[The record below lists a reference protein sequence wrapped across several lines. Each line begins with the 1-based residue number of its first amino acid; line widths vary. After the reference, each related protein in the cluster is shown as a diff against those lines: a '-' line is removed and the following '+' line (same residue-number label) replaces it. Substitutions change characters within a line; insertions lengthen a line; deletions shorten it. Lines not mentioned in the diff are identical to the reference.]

1 MHVHNLAI
9 NACYDNFYKEK
20 LSQLNKTEF
29 RKLYRTK
36 RTEVTKRLS
45 PQGACRS
52 RLFAFLSMFE
62 ELSFQN
68 SYLLALKYE
77 SIYWETFIEN
87 IEPCEE
93 IFIFLKQCKKLHLSV
108 CAVSDMQAN
117 FQIKKLIKLNA
128 IELID
133 FLVTSEEVGFEK
145 PEARVFERAL
155 EKLQL
160 NKTEVIMIGDDQ
172 TKDIDAAKKLG
183 IKAFEFQA

>member
-1 MHVHNLAI
+1 RITLTLIKNLALSTTKENNLKNISLEGVRGVLIDIDNTLYNYLHVHNLAI

-93 IFIFLKQCKKLHLSV
+93 IFIFLKQCKKLHLSI

-133 FLVTSEEVGFEK
+133 FLVTSEE
-145 PEARVFERAL
+145 
-155 EKLQL
+155 
-160 NKTEVIMIGDDQ
+160 
-172 TKDIDAAKKLG
+172 
-183 IKAFEFQA
+183 